1 MKKNKKQQLKQR
13 VDEYIK
19 NVLTDDEDWDYY
31 FILKILTYKLK
42 RTRECIVKNNLI
54 EDAEKISNQI
64 LQAEQLFTNVMED
77 KYDEKYITEFNNKYG
92 KCIFKKIPSKC
103 NKTGKILS
111 YEIKITHEHETPK
124 NSNKIHKESLR
135 NYEKAQK
142 EKSNDLKKAFDIMH
156 KHMFEWWD

>member
-19 NVLTDDEDWDYY
+19 NVLSEDEDWDYY

-42 RTRECIVKNNLI
+42 RTRDCIVKNNLI

-77 KYDEKYITEFNNKYG
+77 KYDEKYYDELEKKYG
-92 KCIFKKIPSKC
+92 KLLHEILPLKS
-103 NKTGKILS
+103 NKNGKIDY
-111 YEIKITHEHETPK
+111 YEMKIHREHETPK
-124 NSNKIHKESLR
+124 NSDQIHKESMMAY
-135 NYEKAQK
+135 NKAQK